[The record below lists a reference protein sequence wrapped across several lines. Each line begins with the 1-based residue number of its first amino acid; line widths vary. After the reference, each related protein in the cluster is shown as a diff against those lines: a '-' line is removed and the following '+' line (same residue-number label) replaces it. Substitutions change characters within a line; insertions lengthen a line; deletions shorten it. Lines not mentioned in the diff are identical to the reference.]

1 MFRRICRALAVAALL
16 VGAGPEGATSAPAF
30 TSIQD
35 VLYKADVTRFNGKLR
50 ITLDGSTVTFVNA
63 ATPQPGDTRLASYR
77 LNETQPIK
85 RLLLTAG
92 AMQRV
97 REPT

>member
-1 MFRRICRALAVAALL
+1 VR
-16 VGAGPEGATSAPAF
+16 
-30 TSIQD
+30 
-35 VLYKADVTRFNGKLR
+35 YKADVTRFHVKLR
-50 ITLDGSTVTFVNA
+50 ITLGGNTVTFVNA
-63 ATPQPGDTRLASYR
+63 ATPQPGDTLRASYR

-92 AMQRV
+92 ALQRV